1 MVESRFL
8 SNTRGYPS
16 YVIGVG
22 ALITTNKIAHCGLK
36 AGVLSN
42 PRTNSLDLLCEH
54 LSR

>member
-1 MVESRFL
+1 MVESGFL
-8 SNTRGYPS
+8 SNTKGYPS

-22 ALITTNKIAHCGLK
+22 ALITTNEIVHCGLK
-36 AGVLSN
+36 AGAFSN